1 MEITK
6 RAITKIAREVSRFT
20 AREVRN
26 EGVGAS
32 EYDMIH
38 AVRKQPGITQAEICR
53 ALGLDK
59 AAAARMAANLE
70 KKGYL
75 ERRPNPEDGRS
86 QNLFATP
93 AAEKL
98 KFSRAHTEAQFYKWL
113 WQGLEEEELNAFV
126 HTLERVYQ
134 RCKEESKA
142 DFVHVQAYLA
152 EKAAKAAEEEE

>member
-1 MEITK
+1 MEITR

-20 AREVRN
+20 AREVRS

-59 AAAARMAANLE
+59 AAARMAANLE

-86 QNLFATP
+86 QKLFATP

-126 HTLERVYQ
+126 HTLEKVYQ
-134 RCKEESKA
+134 RCRDESKA

>member
-59 AAAARMAANLE
+59 AAARMAANLE

-75 ERRPNPEDGRS
+75 TRKPNPEDGRS
-86 QNLFATP
+86 QKLFATP

-113 WQGLEEEELNAFV
+113 RQGLEEEALNVFV
-126 HTLERVYQ
+126 HTLEKVYQ
-134 RCKEESKA
+134 RCKEENKA
-142 DFVHVQAYLA
+142 DFIHVQAYLV
-152 EKAAKAAEEEE
+152 EKAAKAAEEEA

>member
-1 MEITK
+1 
-6 RAITKIAREVSRFT
+6 
-20 AREVRN
+20 
-26 EGVGAS
+26 
-32 EYDMIH
+32 MIH

-53 ALGLDK
+53 KLGLDK

-126 HTLERVYQ
+126 HTLEKVYQ

>member
-1 MEITK
+1 MAWYTDLWPL
-6 RAITKIAREVSRFT
+6 RAQTMGR
-20 AREVRN
+20 
-26 EGVGAS
+26 
-32 EYDMIH
+32 
-38 AVRKQPGITQAEICR
+38 PGR
-53 ALGLDK
+53 GS
-59 AAAARMAANLE
+59 AAARMAANLE

-126 HTLERVYQ
+126 HTLEKVYQ

>member
-1 MEITK
+1 
-6 RAITKIAREVSRFT
+6 
-20 AREVRN
+20 
-26 EGVGAS
+26 
-32 EYDMIH
+32 
-38 AVRKQPGITQAEICR
+38 
-53 ALGLDK
+53 
-59 AAAARMAANLE
+59 MAANLE

-75 ERRPNPEDGRS
+75 ERKPNPEDGRS
-86 QNLFATP
+86 QKLFATP

-126 HTLERVYQ
+126 HTLEKVYQ
-134 RCKEESKA
+134 RCKEESTA